1 MSLHLIDVPSL
12 SVGTQLIPS
21 LNDPARR
28 TETSSLPAR
37 SDPPTRATLSTP
49 ATEPAASPALLPRV
63 WKVGKFQ
70 KSPNMERE
78 DAVAHP

>member
-1 MSLHLIDVPSL
+1 MSLHLIDVRSL

-49 ATEPAASPALLPRV
+49 AAEPAASPPLPARV
-63 WKVGKFQ
+63 RKVGKLQ
-70 KSPNMERE
+70 TPH
-78 DAVAHP
+78 DV

>member
-1 MSLHLIDVPSL
+1 MSLHLIDVRSL

-28 TETSSLPAR
+28 TETSSIPAR

-49 ATEPAASPALLPRV
+49 ATEPAASPPLPARLRKMGELQAPHDV
-63 WKVGKFQ
+63 
-70 KSPNMERE
+70 
-78 DAVAHP
+78 

>member
-21 LNDPARR
+21 LNDSARR
-28 TETSSLPAR
+28 TKTPSLPAR
-37 SDPPTRATLSTP
+37 SDSPAWATLSAPP
-49 ATEPAASPALLPRV
+49 AEPAASPPLPARIQE
-63 WKVGKFQ
+63 VGRFQ
-70 KSPNMERE
+70 KSSNMERE

>member
-1 MSLHLIDVPSL
+1 MSLHLIDVRSL

-21 LNDPARR
+21 PNDSARR

-49 ATEPAASPALLPRV
+49 AAEPAASPPLPARLRKMGELQAPHDV
-63 WKVGKFQ
+63 
-70 KSPNMERE
+70 
-78 DAVAHP
+78 

>member
-37 SDPPTRATLSTP
+37 SDPPTWATLSTP
-49 ATEPAASPALLPRV
+49 AP
-63 WKVGKFQ
+63 
-70 KSPNMERE
+70 
-78 DAVAHP
+78 

>member
-1 MSLHLIDVPSL
+1 MSLHLIDVRSL

-21 LNDPARR
+21 PNDSARR
-28 TETSSLPAR
+28 TETSSIPAR

-49 ATEPAASPALLPRV
+49 AAEPAASPPLPARIQE
-63 WKVGKFQ
+63 VGRFQ
-70 KSPNMERE
+70 KSSNMERE